1 MTIAAAFFC
10 EKNVSNSVYSYKL
23 INGVYSLENMSN
35 IFQMEIWLE
44 KILVLV
50 ETYIHAKGS
59 FATTSTN

>member
-1 MTIAAAFFC
+1 MTIPAAFFC

-23 INGVYSLENMSN
+23 MDGVYSLESISN

-44 KILVLV
+44 NIP
-50 ETYIHAKGS
+50 YIHAKGS